1 MHRDVIIIQEVL
13 IAFMP
18 YLKGDNQEAMT
29 IHERYQAK
37 NDQQSFL
44 REARDF
50 LWRDKH
56 SNGTLPQP
64 IKDSV
69 TYTQPKPPQGVHAV
83 QIQPMI
89 SPRSDPFQ
97 ETGNL
102 PSNPFNPSAGISS
115 NQQHQG
121 RPLDAMDALE
131 RDMMGLIADD
141 DPVIEMPGIS
151 QGRPSQAIG
160 GSTIGSSPAA
170 GSIGSSIFD
179 RIHSA
184 PTPPSHLF
192 FQPERQPQPPQPL
205 GQFHQPQRQP
215 ITPPRQSVPSQPGH
229 GNPSS
234 PFSNVFPTPNN
245 NSSNGMNGIN
255 AQSPFAQNQ
264 MQRSFS
270 PHPPP
275 GTSSWANNTL
285 PPGLLSAAKTP
296 EPGRSSQSPMLT
308 PSSPDIRPDPPASDA
323 PATVS
328 ADVDTPKVLPR
339 KEYQPKR
346 LWTRL
351 DEQPGKVLA
360 NNVPAAIGTVV
371 DLHPRE
377 ELKAK
382 WMLPLSYL
390 RQHAAGKDNV
400 RSVRDLLDNLAVGLF
415 RRGCTENGA
424 QASIVSK
431 EVLTPAGESRSDYP
445 FQVMNDAVVGTVPFF
460 SPRTPGHVVFRLYW
474 QDEPLYTLATGP
486 TLNVRVTERDF
497 ESSIRFILSNFKAK
511 KVNPTS
517 LSSLNSLS
525 LVLEQFQLPPTVQQQ
540 RVAQQL
546 EGAGRGVWGCICEA
560 RKVLDTCASEY
571 HKTTAKLQKLEDS
584 VEDLKTKVEDEE
596 KESGKSQDGDE
607 GSEEELTE
615 NVLAFREKQKTLMSG
630 RASCERKWRDSQLA
644 FASILKAVV
653 TNPSMTAILRREL
666 ISKLRLEYELWC
678 PLSEEFAVPGDSDS
692 NKMWY
697 EPLNDLPHAITADHI
712 QMCTEARSKL
722 QQRSLGFD
730 PNITKLE
737 SVLYPDQGRNRQM
750 NPAAVSVFNQLSSAM
765 GQLYQ
770 DNYATADLIL
780 RQREMI
786 RMQTESFVKMCDCF
800 PPGTKVAIFGSSANG
815 FG

>member
-1 MHRDVIIIQEVL
+1 LQEVL

-29 IHERYQAK
+29 IHERYQSN
-37 NDQQSFL
+37 NDQQALL
-44 REARDF
+44 RAARDF
-50 LWRDKH
+50 LSREKQG
-56 SNGTLPQP
+56 NGNLPQP
-64 IKDSV
+64 TKTSMA
-69 TYTQPKPPQGVHAV
+69 PAPN
-83 QIQPMI
+83 QPMTP
-89 SPRSDPFQ
+89 PRSEQFQ
-97 ETGNL
+97 TRNI
-102 PSNPFNPSAGISS
+102 PSNPFNSSAGISS
-115 NQQHQG
+115 SQQP
-121 RPLDAMDALE
+121 RSPIDAMDALE

-141 DPVIEMPGIS
+141 DPVVEMPGLS
-151 QGRPSQAIG
+151 QGRPSPAIG

-170 GSIGSSIFD
+170 GSIGSSMFD
-179 RIHSA
+179 RINSA
-184 PTPPSHLF
+184 PMPPSHLLF
-192 FQPERQPQPPQPL
+192 APERQQEHQPQPPQSL
-205 GQFHQPQRQP
+205 GPFNQQPQRQA
-215 ITPPRQSVPSQPGH
+215 ITPPRQAVSNQLGH
-229 GNPSS
+229 GNASSSS
-234 PFSNVFPTPNN
+234 PFASLFPTANN
-245 NSSNGMNGIN
+245 NTVNNG
-255 AQSPFAQNQ
+255 QSPFIQNH
-264 MQRSFS
+264 
-270 PHPPP
+270 HPAS
-275 GTSSWANNTL
+275 GTSSWANSSP
-285 PPGLLSAAKTP
+285 PPGLMSAARTP
-296 EPGRSSQSPMLT
+296 EPTSQGSHSPMLT
-308 PSSPDIRPDPPASDA
+308 PSTPNTRPDPPASDA
-323 PATVS
+323 PANVPATLQ
-328 ADVDTPKVLPR
+328 TPKVPPR

-351 DEQPGKVLA
+351 DEQPGKILA
-360 NNVPAAIGTVV
+360 NNVPAATGTVV

-390 RQHAAGKDNV
+390 RQHAAGKDNI
-400 RSVRDLLDNLAVGLF
+400 RSVRDLLDKLAVGLF

-431 EVLTPAGESRSDYP
+431 EVLSPAGESRSDYP

-525 LVLEQFQLPPTVQQQ
+525 LVLEQFHLPPALQQQ
-540 RVAQQL
+540 RMPQQL

-571 HKTTAKLQKLEDS
+571 HKTTAKLQKLEDA
-584 VEDLKTKVEDEE
+584 VEELKEKVEEAE
-596 KESGKSQDGDE
+596 KESGKGESKSIAGDE
-607 GSEEELTE
+607 DAEEEPSE
-615 NVLAFREKQKTLMSG
+615 DVIAFREKQKALMSG

-644 FASILKAVV
+644 FASILRVVV
-653 TNPSMTAILRREL
+653 TNPSMSVILRREL

-678 PLSEEFAVPGDSDS
+678 PLSEEFAVPGESET
-692 NKMWY
+692 KMWY
-697 EPLNDLPHAITADHI
+697 EPLNDLPHTITADHFR
-712 QMCTEARSKL
+712 MCTEARSML

-730 PNITKLE
+730 PNTTKLQG
-737 SVLYPDQGRNRQM
+737 VLYPPNPGKSRQM
-750 NPAAVSVFNQLSSAM
+750 NPAAVSVFNQLSAAM

-786 RMQTESFVKMCDCF
+786 RMQLESFVSMCDCF